1 MWFWRYYAIY
11 ISNLSMENC
20 SSICKIGKVR
30 FSNRFDIIQFFWLD
44 LLSMVLSSSHNLDF
58 VLSIS
63 SLYQLVSNKLLI
75 IILIIVYRF
84 KSINSSCLYLLSDF
98 QWFEIL
104 KFLHHFHL
112 LRISL
117 PSEVTKI
124 RNENNFD
131 HLVFFRIVYY
141 HAICCSRSYT
151 I

>member
-1 MWFWRYYAIY
+1 
-11 ISNLSMENC
+11 
-20 SSICKIGKVR
+20 
-30 FSNRFDIIQFFWLD
+30 
-44 LLSMVLSSSHNLDF
+44 
-58 VLSIS
+58 
-63 SLYQLVSNKLLI
+63 
-75 IILIIVYRF
+75 
-84 KSINSSCLYLLSDF
+84 
-98 QWFEIL
+98 
-104 KFLHHFHL
+104 LHHFHL